1 LRFGAFHC
9 FFLSGSR
16 AAVFNG
22 LRLGVFHCFFLSG
35 SRAAVLNGLRFGVF
49 HWFLFFIL
57 NEAFPAML
65 AQWQPEHSP
74 KL

>member
-1 LRFGAFHC
+1 MPRLAN
-9 FFLSGSR
+9 SR

-22 LRLGVFHCFFLSG
+22 LRLGAFHWFFLSG
-35 SRAAVLNGLRFGVF
+35 SRAVVFKGLRFGAF